1 MSIAIHIKFKATGR
15 DSLSIP
21 VATQG
26 TYHTVWLPTA
36 EKLGLKWVPLFENG
50 PMVDVND
57 LAVVMNEFRK
67 LRESL
72 AGNPKNV
79 SILERIDFIL
89 EELGEVPL
97 DEVSEVFIG

>member
-1 MSIAIHIKFKATGR
+1 MSVAIHIKFKATDRG
-15 DSLSIP
+15 SLSIP

-50 PMVDVND
+50 PIVDVKE
-57 LAVVMNEFRK
+57 LTAVMNEFRK
-67 LRESL
+67 LREAL
-72 AGNPKNV
+72 ASNPKNA

-89 EELGEVPL
+89 EELGDVPL
-97 DEVSEVFIG
+97 DEVSEIFIG